1 MPHSYLKVVG
11 NLGYGYNIAA
21 HAIAWEP
28 LCYPC
33 IQIENFLRFQVQD
46 KHNASSF
53 SRMSLKRVAPIRIQK
68 YKKSVICHS
77 TITDFILIYKLIPRF
92 CLLACG
98 LSFSINSS
106 FFRLNQLTCETPSM
120 WRLKFPSLSSFS
132 EHIVLSALK
141 CWLNSQE

>member
-1 MPHSYLKVVG
+1 MHECS
-11 NLGYGYNIAA
+11 IAA
-21 HAIAWEP
+21 HAICVRTTM
-28 LCYPC
+28 LSLHL
-33 IQIENFLRFQVQD
+33 IENFLRFQVQD